1 MKNGKATGPGDLS
14 TEALKALD
22 EQNIKTIIHLKS
34 IEQKDKMV
42 YSGGLLTGDVRK
54 K

>member
-22 EQNIKTIIHLKS
+22 ERNIKTIIHLKS